1 MSLRNLIKKFFSP
14 QPQQIV
20 LGRWRLK
27 HNHQS
32 CEEYLRNYHG
42 DPGYPNLDKD
52 IWIEKYKD
60 KSESETN
67 VFSKNN
73 SI

>member
-1 MSLRNLIKKFFSP
+1 MSLRNLIKNIFSP
-14 QPQQIV
+14 QPKQII

-27 HNHQS
+27 HNHKS

-42 DPGYPNLDKD
+42 DPGYPNLDKE

-60 KSESETN
+60 ESKCETIVMSRKS
-67 VFSKNN
+67 

>member
-1 MSLRNLIKKFFSP
+1 MFLRNLIKHIFAP

-32 CEEYLRNYHG
+32 CEEYLQNYHG
-42 DPGYPNLDKD
+42 DPGYPNLDKE
-52 IWIEKYKD
+52 IWIEKYKQD
-60 KSESETN
+60 KNKRILSQKAST
-67 VFSKNN
+67 
-73 SI
+73 